1 MIRLNQWSALIE
13 NCAYCHTKAVHVAV
27 ETPLFLLL
35 YFRCY
40 IHEITNIWQCEES
53 KERLMNLKLN
63 LIPSFLYS
71 HLCNRD
77 SVASFLTCDWS
88 KVATISLAI
97 PSFFLEKIKKSII
110 VKNRIRDSILKIK
123 PAITDKFEAWQF
135 PSAPFGNYYAR
146 GTNVPVKDF
155 ACSVKIK

>member
-40 IHEITNIWQCEES
+40 IHEIINIWRCEES

-97 PSFFLEKIKKSII
+97 PSFFLEKIKKNII
-110 VKNRIRDSILKIK
+110 VKNRIRDSILKNLLLPINSR
-123 PAITDKFEAWQF
+123 PDNFQ
-135 PSAPFGNYYAR
+135 
-146 GTNVPVKDF
+146 VPLLVIIMLAGQTF
-155 ACSVKIK
+155 LWRTLRVPWR

>member
-27 ETPLFLLL
+27 ETPFFLLL

-71 HLCNRD
+71 YLCNRD

-97 PSFFLEKIKKSII
+97 PSFFLEKIKKNII
-110 VKNRIRDSILKIK
+110 VKNRIRDSILKNLLLPINSR
-123 PAITDKFEAWQF
+123 PDNFQ
-135 PSAPFGNYYAR
+135 
-146 GTNVPVKDF
+146 VPLLVIIMLAGQTF
-155 ACSVKIK
+155 LWRTLRVPWR

>member
-27 ETPLFLLL
+27 ETPFFLLL

-40 IHEITNIWQCEES
+40 IHEIINIWRCEES

-97 PSFFLEKIKKSII
+97 PSFFLEKIKKNII
-110 VKNRIRDSILKIK
+110 VKNRIRDSILKNLLLPINSR
-123 PAITDKFEAWQF
+123 PDNFQ
-135 PSAPFGNYYAR
+135 
-146 GTNVPVKDF
+146 VPLLVIIMLAGQTF
-155 ACSVKIK
+155 LWRTLRVPWR

>member
-1 MIRLNQWSALIE
+1 MVGLDWKLRILSYQSCTCRCRNPPLSFAVFPVLHTRDYKYLTMWRIE
-13 NCAYCHTKAVHVAV
+13 RKINEFEA
-27 ETPLFLLL
+27 
-35 YFRCY
+35 
-40 IHEITNIWQCEES
+40 Q
-53 KERLMNLKLN
+53 N

-97 PSFFLEKIKKSII
+97 PSFFLEKIKKNII
-110 VKNRIRDSILKIK
+110 MKNRIRDSILKIK
-123 PAITDKFEAWQF
+123 PVITDKFEAWQF

-146 GTNVPVKDF
+146 GANVPVKDF

>member
-40 IHEITNIWQCEES
+40 IHEITNIWRCEES

-97 PSFFLEKIKKSII
+97 PSFFLEKIKKNII
-110 VKNRIRDSILKIK
+110 VKNRIRDSILKNLLLPINSR
-123 PAITDKFEAWQF
+123 PDNFQ
-135 PSAPFGNYYAR
+135 
-146 GTNVPVKDF
+146 VPLLVIIMLAGQTF
-155 ACSVKIK
+155 LWRTLRVPWR

>member
-27 ETPLFLLL
+27 ETPFFLLL

-40 IHEITNIWQCEES
+40 IHEITNIWRCEES

-110 VKNRIRDSILKIK
+110 VKNRIRDSILKNLLLPINSR
-123 PAITDKFEAWQF
+123 PDNFQ
-135 PSAPFGNYYAR
+135 
-146 GTNVPVKDF
+146 VPLLVIIMLAGQTF
-155 ACSVKIK
+155 LWRTLRVPWR

>member
-40 IHEITNIWQCEES
+40 IHEITNIWRCEES

-110 VKNRIRDSILKIK
+110 VKNRIRDSILKNLLLPINSR
-123 PAITDKFEAWQF
+123 PDNFQ
-135 PSAPFGNYYAR
+135 
-146 GTNVPVKDF
+146 VPLLVIIMLAGQTF
-155 ACSVKIK
+155 LWRTLRVPWR

>member
-27 ETPLFLLL
+27 ETPFFLLL

-40 IHEITNIWQCEES
+40 IHEITNIWRCEES

-97 PSFFLEKIKKSII
+97 PSFFLEKIKKNII
-110 VKNRIRDSILKIK
+110 VKNRIRDSILKNLLLPINSR
-123 PAITDKFEAWQF
+123 PDNFQ
-135 PSAPFGNYYAR
+135 
-146 GTNVPVKDF
+146 VPLLVIIMLAGQTF
-155 ACSVKIK
+155 LWRTLRVPWR